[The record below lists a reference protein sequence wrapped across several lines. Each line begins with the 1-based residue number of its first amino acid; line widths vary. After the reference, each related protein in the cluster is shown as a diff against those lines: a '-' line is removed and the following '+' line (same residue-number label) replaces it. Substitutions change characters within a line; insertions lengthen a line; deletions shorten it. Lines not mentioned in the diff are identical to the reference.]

1 MAGTSHLAWIR
12 TYAGRSAGRMIRR
25 IFLPTIIVVLFVG
38 LWFSTDFRVI
48 SAGVAIFLFGMI
60 SLEEG
65 FRAFSGGNLER
76 LLSRTTD
83 KLWKSLSFGIVSTAI
98 MQSSSLVSVLTIS
111 FLSAGLI
118 NLAGG
123 LGIIFG
129 ANIGTTTGAWLVA
142 GLGLKVDIAA
152 YAMPMLIFGV
162 LLIFQSSKTLKGFGY
177 VLAGL
182 GFLFLGIHYMK
193 DGFSTFKDTI
203 DLSQFAVAG
212 FLGLVIYSLI
222 GTFATVVMQSSHAT
236 LVLIVTALAAGQI
249 TYDNALALAI
259 GANVGTTITA
269 ILGAIGANFQG
280 KQLAA
285 GHLVFN
291 VLTGAVAIVF
301 IHQFTWAVDGIS
313 RIIGIAADDYTLKL
327 AVFHTLFNLVGVA
340 LMVPL
345 MGRLAAFLGSL
356 FVSPPEDRVAPK
368 YLNEAVLEVPD
379 TLLAALRNETLHLFG
394 NAEEVI
400 AHSLSLHRHTIESD
414 ADLTAFADKSREVI
428 EFDLDSIYERK
439 VKALYAAILD
449 FTSQAQPGVS
459 GANLERLRALRE
471 AARLIV
477 ECVKDAKHLRKNMT
491 RYIKSGNPH
500 IRKEYNALRVRLAML
515 LRYLHHMSSGPDA
528 DFDVLDLDDFKLEI
542 EGTNIM
548 RDGTLDALIRQDR
561 ITAFMGSSLMND
573 MGYARSLTWNLAE
586 IGKILF
592 GAGGEDASGAEKL
605 VALDKDDIER
615 LSISGAKAQ
624 THRDMNERDM
634 NEGEKRK

>member
-1 MAGTSHLAWIR
+1 
-12 TYAGRSAGRMIRR
+12 MIRR

-38 LWFSTDFRVI
+38 LWFSPDFRVI

-182 GFLFLGIHYMK
+182 GFLFLGIHHMK

-269 ILGAIGANFQG
+269 ILGAIGANFRG

-291 VLTGAVAIVF
+291 VMTGAVAIVF
-301 IHQFTWAVDGIS
+301 IHQFTWAVDAIS
-313 RIIGIAADDYTLKL
+313 QIIGIAADDYTLKL
-327 AVFHTLFNLVGVA
+327 AVFHTLFNLVGVV

-345 MGRLAAFLGSL
+345 MGRLAVFLGSL

-400 AHSLSLHRHTIESD
+400 AHSLSLHRHTIDSD
-414 ADLTAFADKSREVI
+414 ADLTAFTDKSREVI

-439 VKALYAAILD
+439 VKTLYAAILD
-449 FTSQAQPGVS
+449 FTSRAQPGAG
-459 GANLERLRALRE
+459 GATIEQLSALRE

-491 RYIKSGNPH
+491 RNIKSDNPY

-515 LRYLHHMSSGPDA
+515 LRHLHHMSMGSDA
-528 DFDVLDLDDFKLEI
+528 DIDVFDLDDFKLEI

-548 RDGTLDALIRQDR
+548 RDGTLDALIRHDR

-573 MGYARSLTWNLAE
+573 LGYVRSLTWNLAE
-586 IGKILF
+586 IGKTLF
-592 GAGGEDASGAEKL
+592 GAGGEDASDAEKL
-605 VALDKDDIER
+605 VALDKEDIER
-615 LSISGAKAQ
+615 LAISDAETQ
-624 THRDMNERDM
+624 THRDI
-634 NEGEKRK
+634 NEGEQRK